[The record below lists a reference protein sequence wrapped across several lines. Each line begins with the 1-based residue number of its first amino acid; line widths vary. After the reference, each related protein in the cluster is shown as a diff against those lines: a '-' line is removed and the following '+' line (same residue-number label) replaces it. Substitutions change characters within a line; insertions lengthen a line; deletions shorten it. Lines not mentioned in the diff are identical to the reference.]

1 MNIQGAGKK
10 KSVNQIYVLV
20 LLHKEKRA
28 KKEAPTSNV
37 ERFSAVP
44 ASAAAFPHS
53 GLSSPWGLLC
63 RSQRSIS
70 AKPAIFFFFFF
81 FLAEHVILCFR

>member
-53 GLSSPWGLLC
+53 GLSSPWAF
-63 RSQRSIS
+63 S
-70 AKPAIFFFFFF
+70 AVPSAVLARNLRTFFFFFPSLPGGACHF
-81 FLAEHVILCFR
+81 MF